1 MKTAVCAIFAMITAL
16 PAAAQTDSFAL
27 RPYGLITYQSFSAKT
42 SFEAIFGQSGQPF
55 WGAGAEL
62 ILPKHI
68 YVDVSASRFKKTGEL
83 AFFSPFGVAHL
94 GIPQTI
100 TITPFEIAGGYRFQL
115 KGYPSI
121 VPFAGAGVGWYSF
134 TQKSDFAEP
143 GEDVDTTHVGGLLV
157 GGVEFQV
164 HRWIRLSGDVQYTHV
179 PGILGVET
187 KAFSTAANESDL
199 GGVAAR
205 FKFIVGR

>member
-1 MKTAVCAIFAMITAL
+1 MKTAACAIVAMMTAL
-16 PAAAQTDSFAL
+16 PAAAQTESFAL
-27 RPYGLITYQSFSAKT
+27 RPYGLITYQAFSAKT
-42 SFEAIFGQSGQPF
+42 TFEATFGQSGEPF
-55 WGAGAEL
+55 WGAGAQL

-68 YVDVSASRFKKTGEL
+68 YVDVSASRFKKTGER
-83 AFFSPFGVAHL
+83 ATFTDFGVF
-94 GIPQTI
+94 GTGVSQTI

-115 KGYPSI
+115 KGYPGI

-134 TQKSDFAEP
+134 TQKSDFSLA
-143 GEDVDTTHVGGLLV
+143 GEDVDSNHVGGLLV

-164 HRWIRLSGDVQYTHV
+164 HRWIRLSGDVQYTHI
-179 PGILGVET
+179 PGIIGVET
-187 KAFSTAANESDL
+187 NAFSTAANEHDL